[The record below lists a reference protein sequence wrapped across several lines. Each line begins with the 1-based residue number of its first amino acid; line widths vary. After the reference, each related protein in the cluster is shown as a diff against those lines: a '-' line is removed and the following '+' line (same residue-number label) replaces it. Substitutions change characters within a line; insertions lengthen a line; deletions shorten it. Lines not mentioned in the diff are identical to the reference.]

1 LPLGLCNTSHPVLR
15 FVCFQWVLTRC
26 LQIPA
31 AIEGADVRFSRRGR
45 TTLRNVLPALIL
57 FLLRGGAIAQSG
69 TTATLTIDAAKIENV
84 ISPTLY
90 GQFAEFMF
98 QDIKSG
104 LSAELVRD
112 RGFDES
118 PDALGLPRHWERDP
132 DDRNDDG
139 AMQFAWDSR
148 VYTPV
153 DGDANTLATQ
163 HSLRVDIQHDEG
175 QRRGIRQ
182 GWIPVREGIEYH
194 GYLWLKGTDYNGSV
208 TVALEAD
215 ETGGEQYASATLAD
229 ISGDWKQYPFTLAS
243 AKSDPLAK
251 IAILFHGHGRLWLDQ
266 VSLMPGDAEAGVRH
280 EVAQRVAA
288 LHPAF
293 IRWPGGNV
301 AQDYHWK
308 WGVGPRDQRPVWVN
322 ISWRNELE
330 PSDFGTNEFI
340 QFARR
345 IGTEPSLTVNV
356 EGRGATADEAAA
368 WVQYCNGPPQSKYG
382 ALRSANGSTEPF
394 HVKYWEIGNE
404 IWGDWVRGHSDAV
417 TYANNLNRYAETMKA
432 LDPSIKII
440 ASGDNNL
447 DWNRTVLKIAGR
459 NIDYLAVH
467 HYYGDSEMKGD
478 INNLWAHPLH
488 YEHFYGQMQQI
499 IRELVPSREIKL
511 TVNEWNTSLP
521 LPRQHSMESAL
532 YAARLMNVFE
542 RTGDLVEMS
551 AVSDMVN
558 GWSGGVI
565 QASRHAV
572 FVTPTYL
579 VNMLY
584 ATHLG
589 RQRLAST
596 LRGPT
601 FDSTLEG
608 KAIPTIDAVVS
619 RTADGRRVFIKAV
632 NTDPR
637 RALPLEV
644 LLAGVRA
651 KQQAHIEILNG
662 DGLTASNDFTHPD
675 TVHITMNSLAAGPS
689 FTVTLPEHSVSVVTL
704 EVDR

>member
-1 LPLGLCNTSHPVLR
+1 M
-15 FVCFQWVLTRC
+15 
-26 LQIPA
+26 
-31 AIEGADVRFSRRGR
+31 RFSRRGR
-45 TTLRNVLPALIL
+45 RSLRNVLSALIL

-112 RGFDES
+112 RGFDEL

-139 AMQFAWDSR
+139 AMQFAWDST

-163 HSLRVDIQHDEG
+163 HSLRVDIKHDEG

-280 EVAQRVAA
+280 EVEQRVAA
-288 LHPAF
+288 LRPGF

-432 LDPSIKII
+432 IDPSIKII

-499 IRELVPSREIKL
+499 IRELVPGREIKL
-511 TVNEWNTSLP
+511 AVNEWNTSLP

-675 TVHITMNSLAAGPS
+675 TVHITMNSLTAGPS